1 MFSERSVYMPTMSVI
16 EDIVELTDDDRLFTI
31 QVSEQTLRACMPGQ
45 FVQVWVPG
53 VGECPISVCCGQV
66 ADTIQL
72 CVRRA
77 GRVTNALFGMQVG
90 EEVGLRGPYGHG
102 FPVNEMRG
110 KNVVMVAGGLGI
122 APIRSVWQYVLAHRA
137 DFGRVVLVY
146 GARKLTDLLFADELE
161 DLAERGDIEL
171 DIAAEET
178 EASDFCEIPIFKG
191 VITKPIRAIS
201 LDSSFVAVICGPPG
215 MYKYVVEELRQK
227 NLSDDQ
233 IFLSLERHMKCGIGK
248 CGHCFVGGLFTCK
261 QGPVFSCE
269 HISGWPEAMECA

>member
-1 MFSERSVYMPTMSVI
+1 MSAERSAYMPSMAVI
-16 EDIVELTDDDRLFTI
+16 ENIVDLTDEDRLFTI
-31 QVSEQTLRACMPGQ
+31 EVSDATLRSCLPGQ

-66 ADTIQL
+66 GDTIQL

-77 GRVTNALFGMQVG
+77 GRVTSALFQKQVG
-90 EEVGLRGPYGHG
+90 EEIGLRGPCGHG
-102 FPVNEMRG
+102 FPVNDLRG

-122 APIRSVWQYVLAHRA
+122 APIRSVWQYLLSHRNQ
-137 DFGRVVLVY
+137 FGRVILVY

-161 DLAERGDIEL
+161 DLSERGDIEL
-171 DIAAEET
+171 DIAAEES
-178 EASDFCEIPIFKG
+178 EAENFCELPIFKG

-201 LDSSFVAVICGPPG
+201 LDSSFAAVVCGPPG
-215 MYKYVVEELRQK
+215 MYKYVVAELEQK
-227 NLSDDQ
+227 GVSPSQ

-261 QGPVFSCE
+261 AGPVFTCE
-269 HISGWPEAMECA
+269 GLTGCPEAIECA